1 MNRPLRALLLPSEK
15 ISEERLREIWRVR
28 LEMLTLTRPEAQDW
42 EEFRRAVVGPDRY
55 VFVFVDPQDV
65 AQGFFTIAMLPVDVE
80 RRRMLLMFSKFFYF
94 RSAYRGHPKTIL
106 APWRL
111 VPIAR
116 RSFGWRSL
124 HFVTTAFPQS
134 YVSLTRTSGRTWSL
148 RDASPPPWAKGAL
161 VAFAET
167 FYPTSFDAAEGVVR
181 GANVADGESLPRS
194 AASRRLAERYEELN
208 PQWRDGVT
216 LPILFSVD
224 ARLVWTNL
232 TRVIRR
238 LRPRELKPGS
248 SRASARVPGPHSRR
262 PRGPSRA

>member
-1 MNRPLRALLLPSEK
+1 VSRPLRVLLLESQE
-15 ISEERLREIWRVR
+15 ITEERLREIWRLR
-28 LEMLTLTRPEAQDW
+28 LEMLTLTRPETQDW

-55 VFVFVDPQDV
+55 VFVFVDPDDV

-94 RSAYRGHPKTIL
+94 RRAYRGHPKTIL

-111 VPIAR
+111 LPIAWR
-116 RSFGWRSL
+116 GFGLRSL

-148 RDASPPPWAKGAL
+148 RDAGAPSWARAAL
-161 VAFAET
+161 TEFAQA
-167 FYPTSFDAAEGVVR
+167 FYPTTFDAEHGVVR

-194 AASRRLAERYEELN
+194 PEARRLAERYEELN
-208 PQWRDGVT
+208 PWWREGTT

-224 ARLVWTNL
+224 PLLVRTNL
-232 TRVIRR
+232 GRVLRR
-238 LRPRELKPGS
+238 ALRRS
-248 SRASARVPGPHSRR
+248 
-262 PRGPSRA
+262 